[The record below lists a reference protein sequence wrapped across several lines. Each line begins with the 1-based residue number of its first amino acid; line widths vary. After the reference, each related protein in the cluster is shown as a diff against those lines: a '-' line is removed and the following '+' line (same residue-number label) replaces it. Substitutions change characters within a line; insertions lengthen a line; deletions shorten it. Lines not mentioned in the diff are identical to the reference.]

1 MDNKLDGVRIH
12 FAEVM
17 SGYAGRGAA
26 PFEDGF
32 EAGRRDELALALH
45 VNVDI
50 DDLAVFLSEA
60 GHVGRLTGYVA
71 GPLVGERADVTE
83 GRFQLMPDTAD
94 LRRKVMVYRV
104 YCKNAAGEV
113 FTLAGQKEVQ
123 HHFGFDLWHDTTTL
137 YTNLFAGEVA
147 PEQAATAPVLASGI
161 LSLGVVDF
169 VQVLR
174 SLTALDAAGKPSVSG
189 LAAFG
194 EFFAGSL
201 WAVYGPAVP
210 SDRPEPPRK
219 YPLFTTEGVTGA
231 AITPYPFTTGDGL
244 TLGLTRFQRAECD
257 DVVLLIHGL
266 TTSSDMFIM
275 PEHENIVQHLL
286 DHGLGDV
293 FTLDY
298 RGSNRFPYN
307 LARNQS
313 TMDDIALYDHPAA
326 IATLRKLIGPKKR
339 IHVIAHC
346 VGSLTF
352 AMSLAAGL
360 VGGVRSVTLNSIALA
375 AFVPAWSR
383 FKLGIGPFACDWLLG
398 AEYVNPRWAHE
409 PGWSGGKLLAHACD
423 LFHDE
428 CESSI
433 CHMLSFMWGAGKPAL
448 FLHENMHPDTHDRL
462 GDLFG
467 GVSVNYYRHVVK
479 MVDSKH
485 DVVKYDPDNLRYAA
499 LPDNYAD
506 QAAKITTPMLLV
518 QGQENRVF
526 ADSILQCHAR
536 LEKEV
541 PGRHQLH
548 VFPAYGHQDIF
559 MGKQSA
565 SDIFPRLLA
574 FIEQHRHD

>member
-1 MDNKLDGVRIH
+1 MSANLDGVGIH

-17 SGYAGRGAA
+17 AGYAGRGAA

-32 EAGRRDELALALH
+32 EAGQRDGLPLALH

-50 DDLAVFLSEA
+50 DDLAVFLA
-60 GHVGRLTGYVA
+60 GTDHAGRLTGFVT
-71 GPLVGERADVTE
+71 GPLVGGRAEVTT
-83 GRFQLMPDTAD
+83 GVFQLMPDTAD
-94 LRRKVMVYRV
+94 LRHKVMVYRV
-104 YCKNAAGEV
+104 YCRNAQGDV

-123 HHFGFDLWHDTTTL
+123 HHVGFDLWHDTTTL
-137 YTNLFAGEVA
+137 YTNLFEGEVS
-147 PEQAATAPVLASGI
+147 PEQAAVAPVRASGI
-161 LSLGVVDF
+161 LTLGVAEF
-169 VQVLR
+169 ASVLR
-174 SLTALDAAGKPSVSG
+174 SLSASDAAGKPSRDG

-201 WAVYGPAVP
+201 WAVYGPALP
-210 SDRPEPPRK
+210 TTETEPPRK

-231 AITPYPFTTGDGL
+231 TITPYPFTTGDGL
-244 TLGLTRFQRAECD
+244 TLSLTRFQRQACD
-257 DVVLLIHGL
+257 DVVLLVHGL

-275 PEHENIVQHLL
+275 PEHQNIVQYLL
-286 DHGLGDV
+286 DNGLGDV

-307 LARNQS
+307 LARTAY

-326 IATLRKLIGPKKR
+326 MATLRKLIGPRKR
-339 IHVIAHC
+339 VHVIAHC

-360 VGGVRSVTLNSIALA
+360 VGGVRSVILNSIALNA
-375 AFVPAWSR
+375 YVPDWSR

-398 AEYVNPRWAHE
+398 ADYVNPRWAHQ

-428 CESSI
+428 CDSAV

-448 FLHENMHPDTHDRL
+448 FQHENIHPDTHDRL

-479 MVDSKH
+479 MVDSQH
-485 DVVKYDPDNLRYAA
+485 EVVKYDPGNPRHAA
-499 LPDNYAD
+499 LPDNYFARAAD
-506 QAAKITTPMLLV
+506 IATPMLLI

-536 LEKEV
+536 LEKQV

-565 SDIFPRLLA
+565 TDIFPRLTA
-574 FIEQHRHD
+574 FIAQHRHD